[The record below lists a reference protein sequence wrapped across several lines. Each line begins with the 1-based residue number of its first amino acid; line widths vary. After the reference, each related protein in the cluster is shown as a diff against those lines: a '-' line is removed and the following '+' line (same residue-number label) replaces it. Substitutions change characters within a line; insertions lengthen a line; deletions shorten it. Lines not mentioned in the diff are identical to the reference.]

1 MAPTVGNF
9 SDTVPRK
16 LLHLVIRLCDKKE
29 GFGEGCL
36 SPEESL
42 RMARECSE
50 ECEVSSGPAIDGWSF
65 CIGFIVAVIFQ
76 FIVRYRE
83 SLKEKKIDGRFNR
96 RELIFQ
102 FHLNILFHSSFPF
115 FLDFKLLL
123 HSSIDRS
130 RQPLMR

>member
-1 MAPTVGNF
+1 MAPMNASL

-36 SPEESL
+36 SPEEGL
-42 RMARECSE
+42 KMARECSE
-50 ECEVSSGPAIDGWSF
+50 ECEVQGGPIIDGWSF

-83 SLKEKKIDGRFNR
+83 SLK
-96 RELIFQ
+96 
-102 FHLNILFHSSFPF
+102 
-115 FLDFKLLL
+115 
-123 HSSIDRS
+123 
-130 RQPLMR
+130 